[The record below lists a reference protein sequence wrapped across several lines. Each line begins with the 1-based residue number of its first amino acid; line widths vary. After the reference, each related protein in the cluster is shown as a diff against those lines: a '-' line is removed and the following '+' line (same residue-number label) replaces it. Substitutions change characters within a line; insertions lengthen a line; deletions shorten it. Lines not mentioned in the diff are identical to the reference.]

1 MCWLVSV
8 GPGLSD
14 LGAIEVVFETDYP
27 HSDATWPDTERF
39 VREMTADLDDE
50 TLYKIIRGNAIKML
64 SLDLD

>member
-1 MCWLVSV
+1 M
-8 GPGLSD
+8 
-14 LGAIEVVFETDYP
+14 FEKDYP
-27 HSDATWPDTERF
+27 HSDSTWPDTERF